1 MNDTQLGDLLRGLP
15 RTNASPAFDSELRRK
30 LRAAREPQPRFT
42 WRTAVQG
49 WRMAAFA
56 MALVLLVAVNAG
68 IAQHARQE
76 RFAAMRAEQQ
86 KLRAELESVK
96 EGANA
101 PEPVVVLENDRG
113 SRVIVDADSAAARNP
128 DIQPVAYRTFD

>member
-1 MNDTQLGDLLRGLP
+1 MLRGLP

-30 LRAAREPQPRFT
+30 LHASLVPQPRFT
-42 WRTAVQG
+42 WRIAT
-49 WRMAAFA
+49 AFA

-68 IAQHARQE
+68 IAQRARQE
-76 RFAAMRAEQQ
+76 RVAALRAEQQ

-96 EGANA
+96 QGANA

-113 SRVIVDADSAAARNP
+113 SRVIVDADSTVRSS
-128 DIQPVAYRTFD
+128 DVQPVAYRTFD

>member
-1 MNDTQLGDLLRGLP
+1 MLRGLP

-30 LRAAREPQPRFT
+30 LRASREPQGQPRFT
-42 WRTAVQG
+42 WRTL
-49 WRMAAFA
+49 AACA

-68 IAQHARQE
+68 IAQRARQQ
-76 RFAAMRAEQQ
+76 RVAALRAEQQ

-96 EGANA
+96 QDANA
-101 PEPVVVLENDRG
+101 PEPVVVFENDGG
-113 SRVIVDADSAAARNP
+113 SRVIVDADSAARTLPNNP